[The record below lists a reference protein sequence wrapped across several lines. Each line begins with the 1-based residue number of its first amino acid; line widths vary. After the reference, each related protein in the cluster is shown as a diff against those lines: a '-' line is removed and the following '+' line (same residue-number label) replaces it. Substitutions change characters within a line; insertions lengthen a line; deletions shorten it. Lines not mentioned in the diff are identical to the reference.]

1 MQPSPGLAAFIV
13 QKNLPKQK
21 EGADLQPK
29 MHFQSLQKFQLDV
42 CKEWLLQIFKIIL
55 FTLLTKKPLSI
66 NLVICLSPRRLLR
79 K

>member
-21 EGADLQPK
+21 GGADLQSE
-29 MHFQSLQKFQLDV
+29 MHFRRLQKFQLDV
-42 CKEWLLQIFKIIL
+42 CKERLLQIFKIFLFIL
-55 FTLLTKKPLSI
+55 STKNCPSI
-66 NLVICLSPRRLLR
+66 NLVICLSPHRLLR